1 MTSTMV
7 RSEPTPPADQTPADA
22 SERPPS
28 RWWGLLAIV
37 SCTALVA
44 LYAQIA
50 RTAVAP
56 RTPWDEN
63 GPLQMA
69 RILVGQDN
77 VTQMSGSGYYPGW
90 SFLLAP
96 LWLVSDNPEIV
107 YRGAVL
113 VGIAVSL
120 ATVWPLAVLGRQLGL
135 STAQAVTVGAI
146 TMAFPARAVLVDY
159 ALSEAL
165 LTFLLAWTVVAVFRF
180 GTKSSVPMA
189 VVVGALASATYLTHA
204 RALALFATAVL
215 WFLLVAIR
223 RPVPAIAGLATLAA
237 GYVGVQLAVSQ
248 ITQPVLLSGFGKE
261 ELLSDAVSTT
271 TPALLLQVVLNQTWV
286 QLVGTFGLFA
296 LGAAIILP
304 RVWVELRQL
313 RPGPWIFVLGTVVS
327 AMLASF
333 LWWAGP
339 RFLLGADQRF
349 DVWVYSRY
357 IDPVAAIVV
366 VIAMAGLI
374 RGMQRRTVVSA
385 AAGAAA
391 VSVPVVLYVAP
402 NVPTWGS
409 TFGPGNASSV
419 LAWARFWPEEP
430 FERPLVPTL
439 TNANQFWL
447 LASLFLLGC
456 FVVFLLLRRH
466 PFAAAALAL
475 PAVVLASLA
484 ADPDQPRD
492 APYALLDSIERVE
505 NALPSD
511 GLQDIDVDTSCKGPA
526 VTSAQVTNWSGFW
539 FSPRDVEII
548 DSNVEALDSD
558 LVVACADWPRAAQL
572 GAVRVAGDDF
582 YSHGLWVLPG
592 QLQDQLRT
600 VDLTVPSSS

>member
-1 MTSTMV
+1 M
-7 RSEPTPPADQTPADA
+7 
-22 SERPPS
+22 
-28 RWWGLLAIV
+28 
-37 SCTALVA
+37 ALVG

-69 RILVGQDN
+69 RILAGQDN

-96 LWLVSDNPEIV
+96 LWLISDDPEIV
-107 YRGAVL
+107 YRGAV
-113 VGIAVSL
+113 VFGIVVSL

-146 TMAFPARAVLVDY
+146 TMALPARAVLVDY

-180 GTKSSVPMA
+180 STRPSVPMA
-189 VVVGALASATYLTHA
+189 MVVAVLASATYLTHA
-204 RALALFATAVL
+204 RALALFATAAL

-223 RPVPAIAGLATLAA
+223 RPLPAFVGLATLAA
-237 GYVGVQLAVSQ
+237 GYLGVQFAVSR
-248 ITQPVLLSGFGKE
+248 ITQPVLLAGFGKE
-261 ELLSDAVSTT
+261 ELLSDAVSST

-296 LGAAIILP
+296 LGTAIILP
-304 RVWVELRQL
+304 RVWVEVRQV
-313 RPGPWIFVLGTVVS
+313 RTGPWTFVLGTVVS

-339 RFLLGADQRF
+339 RFLLGSDQRF

-366 VIAMAGLI
+366 VIAAAALI
-374 RGMQRRTVVSA
+374 RGMSRRTVVAA

-391 VSVPVVLYVAP
+391 ICIPVVLYVAP
-402 NVPTWGS
+402 NVPVWGS
-409 TFGPGNASSV
+409 TFGPGNAGAV

-439 TNANQFWL
+439 TNANHFWL
-447 LASLFLLGC
+447 LASIFLMGC
-456 FVVFLLLRRH
+456 FIAFLLLRRH
-466 PFAAAALAL
+466 PLAAAVLAL

-505 NALPSD
+505 DALPSD
-511 GLQDIDVDTSCKGPA
+511 GMQTIDVDTSCKGPA
-526 VTSAQVTNWSGFW
+526 LTSAQVTNWSGFW

-548 DSNVEALDSD
+548 DSSTDALDSD
-558 LVVACADWPRAAQL
+558 LIVACADWPKAAQL
-572 GAVRVAGDDF
+572 GAERVVGDDF

-592 QLQDQLRT
+592 QLQDQLT
-600 VDLTVPSSS
+600 AVDLTVPSGP